1 MRRAG
6 RNLATLEPYQ
16 RKEIV
21 NRLAD
26 LLQERQEELLA
37 ANRRDLKEAETNGTS
52 AALLARLS
60 LSPHKLEDLSNGLR
74 MIAEDSEDLLGR
86 VLRRTHIADDL
97 MLEKLT
103 VPIGVLM
110 VIFESRPDCL
120 PQVAALSIA
129 TGNGLLL
136 KGGKEAKHSN
146 EALMKLVTE
155 ALSLHAVSPAIHLIS
170 NREGVADVLDIEGT
184 VDLIVPRGS
193 NQLVK
198 SIQEASKGVPVMG
211 HADGICHV
219 FVDKDAD
226 IAKAVQVV
234 VDAKTD
240 YPSACN
246 AMETLLIHRDLVNT
260 PAFNELLTTLKAE
273 NVKINVGPELNR
285 LVPLGGT
292 PASNYSVE
300 YGELE
305 CTVEVVDSVDDAIDH
320 INDYGSAHTDV
331 IVTENQDSAKN
342 FLQMVDSA
350 CVFHNTSSRFA
361 DGYRF
366 GLGAEVGISTSRIHA
381 RGPVGVEGLLTSKWV
396 MRGDGHTAAQFSSG
410 ERAFIHKDLTEE
422 AEQERR
428 GKKGKKAKAA

>member
-1 MRRAG
+1 V
-6 RNLATLEPYQ
+6 E
-16 RKEIV
+16 
-21 NRLAD
+21 RLAD
-26 LLQERQEELLA
+26 LLLERQDELLA
-37 ANRRDLKEAETNGTS
+37 ANRRDLKAAEMNGIS
-52 AALLARLS
+52 PALMARLS
-60 LSPHKLEDLSNGLR
+60 LSPHKLEDLSSGLR
-74 MIAEDSEDLLGR
+74 QIANDSEDLLGR
-86 VLRRTHIADDL
+86 VLRRTNVAENL
-97 MLEKLT
+97 MLEKVT

-146 EALMKLVTE
+146 EALMKLVSE
-155 ALSLHAVSPAIHLIS
+155 ALSLHAVSPAINLIGS
-170 NREGVADVLDIEGT
+170 REGVADVLDIEGA

-193 NQLVK
+193 NELVK

-219 FVDKDAD
+219 YVDKDAD
-226 IAKAVQVV
+226 LQKAIQVV

-240 YPSACN
+240 YPAACN

-273 NVKINVGPELNR
+273 KVKINVGPELNR

-292 PASNYSVE
+292 SQTNYSVE

-331 IVTENQDSAKN
+331 IVTENEHNAKS

-361 DGYRF
+361 DGFRF

-396 MRGDGHTAAQFSSG
+396 LRGDGHTAGQFSSG
-410 ERAFIHKDLTEE
+410 ERQFIHQDLTEQ
-422 AEQERR
+422 AEEERKSR
-428 GKKGKKAKAA
+428 SGKRSAVAQGA